1 MKRVFKQIIILVFL
15 IAVLILPYFVFA
27 ETTNTLLKLNDVA
40 GQGGYKQLPAGQ
52 AGEKAVPN
60 ILAAVVQAFLGL
72 LGVIFLILIIYGG
85 YTWMTARGEEEKVEK
100 AKDTIRR
107 AIIGLAIIVAAFS
120 ITYFVF
126 ANLPGGV
133 GGGGP
138 GGSSPP

>member
-1 MKRVFKQIIILVFL
+1 MKRVFKQIIILVCL

-27 ETTNTLLKLNDVA
+27 VDTPPLKKLNNVA
-40 GQGGYKQLPAGQ
+40 GQGGYEPLTAGQ
-52 AGEKAVPN
+52 EEKAVPD
-60 ILAAVVQAFLGL
+60 ILAAVVQGFLGL
-72 LGVIFLILIIYGG
+72 LGVIFLILLIYGG

-138 GGSSPP
+138 GSSSP